1 MLYFEI
7 LFAVWAIVVWSLIRS
22 SYRKHIT
29 APTRDWLALY
39 CDGGNTRRYEDPRE
53 RILSFAKINQR
64 EYAFILLS
72 AVALIFGLVVLLTIT
87 YLFWLSWVSIAIYVG
102 FVMGIVEITLST
114 NMDSPS
120 IQCELH
126 NSYKKLEQVAIVQ
139 DVSTDPRIPG

>member
-29 APTRDWLALY
+29 KPTRDWLVLY
-39 CDGGNTRRYEDPRE
+39 CEGGNTRPYEDPRD

-72 AVALIFGLVVLLTIT
+72 AVALVFGLVVLLTIT
-87 YLFWLSWVSIAIYVG
+87 YLFGLSWVSIAIYVG
-102 FVMGIVEITLST
+102 FVMGVVEITLST

-126 NSYKKLEQVAIVQ
+126 NSYKKIEQLGIVQ
-139 DVSTDPRIPG
+139 DVGTDPRIPG